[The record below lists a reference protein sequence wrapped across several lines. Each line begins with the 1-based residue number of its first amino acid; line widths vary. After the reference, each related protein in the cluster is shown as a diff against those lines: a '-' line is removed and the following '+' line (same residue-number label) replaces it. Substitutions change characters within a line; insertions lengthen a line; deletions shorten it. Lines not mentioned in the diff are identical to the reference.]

1 MNNTGMSVEPDCD
14 VDGGRWSVR
23 RMFGA
28 AAKRVGRVRSRS
40 GVTQNYRKS
49 RIISTSNVQ
58 KIPKNFSFFAYTTLF
73 ISVQSTWR

>member
-1 MNNTGMSVEPDCD
+1 VNNTGMSVEPDCD

-40 GVTQNYRKS
+40 GVTQNYVRKC
-49 RIISTSNVQ
+49 
-58 KIPKNFSFFAYTTLF
+58 KIQMHYLTMHYLK
-73 ISVQSTWR
+73 R